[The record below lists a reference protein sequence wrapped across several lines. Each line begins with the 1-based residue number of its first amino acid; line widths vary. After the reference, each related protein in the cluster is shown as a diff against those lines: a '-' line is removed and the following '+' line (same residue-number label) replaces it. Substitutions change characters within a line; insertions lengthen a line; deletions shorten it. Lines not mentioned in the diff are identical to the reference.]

1 MYQNKN
7 VKVSQSSSLQED
19 KTKVTESKRCFNAW
33 KQGLGI
39 LLLLVDILNNNNIIE
54 YIDIS
59 SSLCYSELFFYWIK
73 NTNSLCRATKAH
85 LKVAFHI

>member
-1 MYQNKN
+1 MRQN
-7 VKVSQSSSLQED
+7 
-19 KTKVTESKRCFNAW
+19 ESKRCFNAW

-39 LLLLVDILNNNNIIE
+39 ILSLVVTLNNNNIIE

-59 SSLCYSELFFYWIK
+59 SSLCYSELFSRWIT
-73 NTNSLCRATKAH
+73 NTNPLRRAITAH